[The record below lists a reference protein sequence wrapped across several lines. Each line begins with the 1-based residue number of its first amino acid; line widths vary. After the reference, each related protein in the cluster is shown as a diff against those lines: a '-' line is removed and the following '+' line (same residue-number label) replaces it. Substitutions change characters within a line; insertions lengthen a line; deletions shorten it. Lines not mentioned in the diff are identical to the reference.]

1 MRCKHG
7 KHYPHCPCFEDR
19 DISTV
24 RQARAVLVSR
34 RATWEEWHR
43 CSIIFIENGDY
54 GAAAECAV
62 LAVSQIKTPTA
73 REQKLIP
80 TLSLYFR
87 ARSHHLRMIPRPGIW
102 FLRLLDSLRGDLGA
116 EFEIRSSAESELARL
131 KLLISDD
138 SKYARTKLASV
149 LREPRPGDFVTKQ
162 IRWGRPELALD
173 ILNAGLSQEPTDV
186 YALTTRAAVH
196 LDLGNL
202 TDALA
207 DGNEALRLTTGRPQE
222 QVAPAAVVARASL
235 ADNNPGYA
243 LEVLL
248 AHTPSEPETPFVA
261 MLYRISGEVSESMF
275 PIADFST
282 KTQFREWIEGLVA
295 KQIQVD
301 PRKAELV
308 YEVAAIRLL
317 CGDAKYSQAMQ
328 LLAELHREGWWGNTE
343 YWEKQIRSYCRRD
356 PKCDGIP
363 TIEDLIRSPKD
374 FYPDHINSLY
384 SGKSQK
390 REGKV
395 G

>member
-1 MRCKHG
+1 MRCTHG
-7 KHYPHCPCFEDR
+7 NKYPNCKCFEER
-19 DISTV
+19 TIATMK
-24 RQARAVLVSR
+24 QARAVLASR

-43 CSIIFIENGDY
+43 CSLMFIEKGEYGD
-54 GAAAECAV
+54 AAECAV
-62 LAVSQIKTPTA
+62 LAVSQIKTPRA
-73 REQKLIP
+73 RELKLIP

-87 ARSHHLRMIPRPGIW
+87 ARSYHLRMIPRPGIW
-102 FLRLLDSLRGDLGA
+102 FSRFLQSLRGDLGA
-116 EFEIRSSAESELARL
+116 EHEIRSNAEAELSRL
-131 KLLISDD
+131 KLLISDNT
-138 SKYARTKLASV
+138 KYSRTKLASI
-149 LREPRPGDFVTKQ
+149 LREPRPGDALSNQ

-173 ILNAGLSQEPTDV
+173 ILNASLAHEPTDV

-207 DGNEALRLTTGRPQE
+207 DGTEALRLTSGKPQE

-275 PIADFST
+275 PIANFST
-282 KTQFREWIEGLVA
+282 KAQFRGWIEGLVA

-301 PRKAELV
+301 ARKAELV
-308 YEVAAIRLL
+308 YEVAALRLL

-356 PKCDGIP
+356 PGCNGLP
-363 TIEDLIRSPKD
+363 TLEDLIRSPKD
-374 FYPDHINSLY
+374 FYPDHTTTS
-384 SGKSQK
+384 KSEK
-390 REGKV
+390 RKEV
-395 G
+395 